1 MQRLNIRLSDKEYEN
16 LVKLSKLTER
26 SMNDLVRE
34 AIRQYTVKET
44 EG

>member
-1 MQRLNIRLSDKEYEN
+1 MQRLNVRLSDKEYED

-34 AIRQYTVKET
+34 AIRQYALDTL
-44 EG
+44 GR